1 MKIATWN
8 VNSIIARLPV
18 VLRWLDE
25 TRPDVLCLQET
36 KCIDDKFPHEEF
48 KSRGYRIECYGQPA
62 YNGVAIASLHQ
73 LTDVGRGFSC
83 APDTGRVNEQQ
94 ARLIC
99 ATVGGLRV
107 VNIYVPNGSSV
118 GSEKYLF
125 KLEWLEKLREFFD
138 QTCDPGKGVLVCGD
152 FNIAPED
159 KDVYDPKAWEGQI
172 LCSEPERAA
181 LRRIEDWGFEDAFRI
196 NTLVGGQYTWWDY
209 RAGAFQRNN
218 GLRIDLI
225 LVTEPLTENC
235 SSVWID
241 KQTREWERP
250 SDHAPVI
257 AEFDL

>member
-8 VNSIIARLPV
+8 VNSIMARLPI
-18 VLRWLDE
+18 VLKWLDE

-36 KCIDDKFPHEEF
+36 KCIDERFPREDF
-48 KSRGYRIECYGQPA
+48 NSRGYQIECYGQSS
-62 YNGVAIASLHQ
+62 YNGVAIASLHRQ
-73 LTDVGRGFSC
+73 DNIGRGFGYAS
-83 APDTGRVNEQQ
+83 DTVNANEQQ

-99 ATVGGLRV
+99 ATVSGV
-107 VNIYVPNGSSV
+107 QIVNVYVPNGSAV
-118 GSEKYLF
+118 GSEKYFF
-125 KLEWLEKLREFFD
+125 KLEWLEKLRAFFD
-138 QTCDPGKGVLVCGD
+138 QRCAAERNVLVCGD
-152 FNIAPED
+152 FNVAPQD

-181 LRRIEDWGFEDAFRI
+181 LRRITDWGFEDAFRI
-196 NTLVGGQYTWWDY
+196 NTLIGGHYTWWDY

-225 LVTEPLTENC
+225 LVTDSLAENC

-250 SDHAPVI
+250 SDHVPVI
-257 AEFDL
+257 AEFDF